1 VDKVEGAY
9 LEVSV
14 AQPVTAVR
22 GFPVTLGALAAFSA
36 GQGVNRSEPAQV
48 ANFSGNGFTHLDLS
62 ATGALAAGP
71 VTIAPTV
78 HFFILNDDF
87 TRVTRPGTSRD
98 VKAWAG
104 LAFTWTRPLTA
115 VPTVSE

>member
-1 VDKVEGAY
+1 
-9 LEVSV
+9 VS
-14 AQPVTAVR
+14 QPLSVVR

-36 GQGVNRSEPAQV
+36 GQGVNGSEPAQV
-48 ANFSGNGFTHLDLS
+48 ANFAGSGLTHVDLS

-78 HFFILNDDF
+78 HLYVLDDDF

-104 LAFTWTRPLTA
+104 VAFSWTRPLSP
-115 VPTVSE
+115 VPAVSE